1 MSKTIVITGAS
12 SGIGRATAIYFAE
25 KGWNV
30 AATMRSP
37 EKETELQK
45 IDGIKVYQLDVT
57 STESIS
63 SAYDAILG
71 DFGNV
76 DVLLNN
82 AGYGLGGPFEAATD
96 EQIRREFDVNVF
108 GLFNTTRKFLKHFRP
123 KGDGTIIN
131 ISSMGGKV
139 TFPLVSLYH
148 STKFAV
154 EGFSESLS
162 YELSEIGIKVKLVE
176 PGNIATKIV
185 SNMDFARSE
194 TITEY
199 NPYIRHTRK
208 ITLAA
213 FKFSKPEMVAEVI
226 FEAANDDTDTLR
238 YIAGEDAKQFI
249 TMREQQGDQAYVDA
263 TKKQWTPNPQ

>member
-30 AATMRSP
+30 DATMRSP

-82 AGYGLGGPFEAATD
+82 AGYAVAGPFEAATD
-96 EQIRREFDVNVF
+96 DQIRREFDVNVF
-108 GLFNTTRKFLKHFRP
+108 GLFNTTRKFLEHFRP

-131 ISSMGGKV
+131 ISIQSSSLNWKLLLKKNPLMV
-139 TFPLVSLYH
+139 TH
-148 STKFAV
+148 QNFAW
-154 EGFSESLS
+154 
-162 YELSEIGIKVKLVE
+162 
-176 PGNIATKIV
+176 A
-185 SNMDFARSE
+185 
-194 TITEY
+194 
-199 NPYIRHTRK
+199 
-208 ITLAA
+208 
-213 FKFSKPEMVAEVI
+213 
-226 FEAANDDTDTLR
+226 LR
-238 YIAGEDAKQFI
+238 RCG
-249 TMREQQGDQAYVDA
+249 
-263 TKKQWTPNPQ
+263 WL